1 MRPMNRLE
9 ESRKDDERPEPST
22 SEADQRQILYDFWDS
37 LPGTKVL
44 NIPSKVFTS
53 HPVRPAILRVL
64 REGIFEDDGATPP
77 SKKPRRALNTKE
89 IRRLLQEREDIEMS
103 QTNLY
108 FHLNVME
115 RAGLI
120 QVVSKILEG
129 RHRVAYYGR
138 VARTIIHRDPE
149 DSLETYKRRFEEIGQ
164 LMGAKQP
171 GFDSEQFRPMPEE
184 LLEIKKRR
192 DRALGEWMA
201 RNEALMNAEGIDG
214 LFVFDFLKVIDAVN
228 PEYVRFFRKLAD
240 LLEL

>member
-1 MRPMNRLE
+1 MNGKE

-44 NIPSKVFTS
+44 NVPSKVFTS

-64 REGIFEDDGATPP
+64 REGMREDDEATPP
-77 SKKPRRALNTKE
+77 SKRARHALNTKE
-89 IRRLLQEREDIEMS
+89 IRRLLRETEDIEMS

-108 FHLNVME
+108 FHLNAMK

-120 QVVSKILEG
+120 QVVSRILEG

-138 VARTIIHRDPE
+138 VARTIIQRDPE
-149 DSLETYKRRFEEIGQ
+149 DSLETYKRRFEELGRLIGV
-164 LMGAKQP
+164 KRP
-171 GFDSEQFRPMPEE
+171 GFDTEQFDSMPGE

-201 RNEALMNAEGIDG
+201 NNEALMNAEGIDS
-214 LFVFDFLKVIDAVN
+214 LFVFGFLKVIDSVN
-228 PEYVRFFRKLAD
+228 HEYVQFYRKVAD